1 MGLQEA
7 QSSPRVPNLQL
18 MRRRDALPGFLSR
31 DIIDQE
37 IQQLCE
43 KWPAILEDNTIIRK
57 AQGRY
62 RINGREVTVSLRMRE
77 ATREEEECVSKTPSL
92 DEAKAADGQVMDLSG
107 DLIVRDGPL
116 KQPFLD
122 YVFDTGQKEYYS
134 MAEPDK
140 LENKSVDT
148 PKPLAPDLKGGQLAV
163 QDDRLEA
170 MEIAWTSSDA
180 DSLSELPQMP
190 LPPPLPKS
198 SEPVQHAAGIHLT
211 KTCQETSQLC
221 RTYDA
226 EACLVEIVMDMPIAP
241 AGSFPVCHAMFCT
254 PQACAVAS
262 PNSPVVM
269 GFAAAK
275 ELWRLMVPRF
285 RHVTT
290 EEEAEIVENV
300 TRDDVFCQVGGGPR
314 ISEETEKALD
324 EEHFRPGLGAAASG
338 TGSPIRPRP
347 RGVGGTGVARH
358 GYGEVPKLA
367 QEKQDGGPRKRQLL
381 ELAGETTGLRKM
393 YLDMRSLIE
402 TNRGKIPAILLPEP
416 PGIASNHAKKAFGPE
431 KGPPSSEKFEADSIE
446 GKIVRFKRILGEMRN
461 MAEPGSCRGPAPG
474 PGLEQGPWG
483 LEPAGLCGYPP
494 APDQA
499 YEGTFLG
506 DGKLY
511 AVRSDIPLM
520 EATSEGARPR
530 ETRRR
535 LVYREMGSFLAI
547 NHFLSRTPAVVM
559 ELPQS
564 LVHELP
570 KHWTSATQ
578 GPATGHANEGKG
590 PFHLDPRRRAGGCP
604 QTSAITFLAKH
615 ISASLSLWE
624 PLAPTRSGEY
634 GIRLNHSGEGWL
646 SMDPTCPDKSSV
658 FWIHYNVVEDR
669 RAPSHHYLLSDDH
682 ANIYFLLNSKAK
694 KMPSAAILM
703 ELMLLLNRGLNQ
715 WADELAHPDCQGF
728 APGHR
733 LRVNRLLR
741 GPHGDSSTKPCVELQ
756 ETDVPG
762 GPVKP
767 SELVMRNS
775 WPQDGAVQLLPL
787 LPAVSDFRG
796 NGPAKVKRRHKYG
809 EVILPGELTFGFGHA
824 SKMDQAQVWPDR
836 PLREAPTKQAPAAL
850 ALDELHLAEL

>member
-1 MGLQEA
+1 
-7 QSSPRVPNLQL
+7 VPNLQL

-269 GFAAAK
+269 G
-275 ELWRLMVPRF
+275 
-285 RHVTT
+285 
-290 EEEAEIVENV
+290 
-300 TRDDVFCQVGGGPR
+300 
-314 ISEETEKALD
+314 
-324 EEHFRPGLGAAASG
+324 
-338 TGSPIRPRP
+338 
-347 RGVGGTGVARH
+347 
-358 GYGEVPKLA
+358 
-367 QEKQDGGPRKRQLL
+367 
-381 ELAGETTGLRKM
+381 
-393 YLDMRSLIE
+393 
-402 TNRGKIPAILLPEP
+402 
-416 PGIASNHAKKAFGPE
+416 
-431 KGPPSSEKFEADSIE
+431 
-446 GKIVRFKRILGEMRN
+446 
-461 MAEPGSCRGPAPG
+461 
-474 PGLEQGPWG
+474 
-483 LEPAGLCGYPP
+483 
-494 APDQA
+494 
-499 YEGTFLG
+499 
-506 DGKLY
+506 
-511 AVRSDIPLM
+511 
-520 EATSEGARPR
+520 
-530 ETRRR
+530 
-535 LVYREMGSFLAI
+535 
-547 NHFLSRTPAVVM
+547 
-559 ELPQS
+559 
-564 LVHELP
+564 
-570 KHWTSATQ
+570 
-578 GPATGHANEGKG
+578 
-590 PFHLDPRRRAGGCP
+590 
-604 QTSAITFLAKH
+604 
-615 ISASLSLWE
+615 
-624 PLAPTRSGEY
+624 
-634 GIRLNHSGEGWL
+634 
-646 SMDPTCPDKSSV
+646 
-658 FWIHYNVVEDR
+658 
-669 RAPSHHYLLSDDH
+669 
-682 ANIYFLLNSKAK
+682 
-694 KMPSAAILM
+694 
-703 ELMLLLNRGLNQ
+703 
-715 WADELAHPDCQGF
+715 
-728 APGHR
+728 
-733 LRVNRLLR
+733 
-741 GPHGDSSTKPCVELQ
+741 PHGDSSTKPCVELQ

-767 SELVMRNS
+767 SELVMRNP

-824 SKMDQAQVWPDR
+824 ASKIDQAQAWPDR